1 MTSVEVFIIADKH
14 LLYLADVHR
23 VKISLRVTLIHSLLI
38 EEILFLEFLGI
49 HFPTYKHELCLLKV
63 GSTIGIDWCQ
73 TCLCYLVLITARH
86 RAYISH
92 LLLERLI
99 HDTEREMILFVNKLL
114 RVSRRAKV
122 NGRHRIIV
130 SPQTSDTA
138 LMAMA
143 FQEAGQK
150 AISFTGAQAG
160 IKTSDAFNKG
170 RILAL
175 KPGRIMKALDQGNIV
190 IVAGFQGI
198 TGHGDITTLGR
209 GGSDT
214 TAVAIAGAIHAD
226 VCEIYTD
233 VDGVYTSDPRVVPN
247 AKKIDQI
254 TYGEMLEMAKLGAG
268 VMQPRAVEM
277 GSRFGVPIHV
287 RSTFSEDEGT
297 MIQEDCSM
305 EVKQYLIRG
314 VASDKNVAKITVLG
328 IPNKPGFAYRVFA
341 ELAEKHVDVDMIV
354 QSVRI
359 ANEGVTDITFT
370 IARTDLEQAKAVL
383 ANLRKEMPVEDVLID
398 DKMAKVSVVGAG
410 MAGHPGIAA
419 GMFGVLGD
427 NGINIEIIS
436 TSEISIT
443 CLISED
449 VIDKAVKAIHAHFFD
464 ED

>member
-1 MTSVEVFIIADKH
+1 MALIVKKFGGSSVATPDKMRAIVQRVLKGKQEGDKIVIVVSAMGDTTDELVSLAKQITSK
-14 LLYLADVHR
+14 
-23 VKISLRVTLIHSLLI
+23 
-38 EEILFLEFLGI
+38 
-49 HFPTYKHELCLLKV
+49 
-63 GSTIGIDWCQ
+63 
-73 TCLCYLVLITARH
+73 
-86 RAYISH
+86 AYG
-92 LLLERLI
+92 
-99 HDTEREMILFVNKLL
+99 REMDMLL
-114 RVSRRAKV
+114 STGEQVS
-122 NGRHRIIV
+122 I
-130 SPQTSDTA
+130 A

-170 RILAL
+170 RILEL
-175 KPGRIMKALDQGNIV
+175 EPHRIMEALDEGNV
-190 IVAGFQGI
+190 VVVAGFQGI

-247 AKKIDQI
+247 AQKMKEI

-277 GSRFGVPIHV
+277 GSRFSVPIHV

-297 MIQEDCSM
+297 MIQEVCSM
-305 EVKQYLIRG
+305 EIKQYLIRG

-328 IPNKPGFAYRVFA
+328 IPNQPGYAYKIFST
-341 ELAEKHVDVDMIV
+341 LADHHVDVDMIV
-354 QSVRI
+354 QSVRV
-359 ANEGVTDITFT
+359 AKEGVTDITFT
-370 IARTDLEQAKAVL
+370 IARTELPAAKDIL
-383 ANLRKEMPVEDVLID
+383 NHLREEMPVEDILVD
-398 DKMAKVSVVGAG
+398 DKMAKVSIVGAG

-427 NGINIEIIS
+427 NHINIEIIS

-443 CLISED
+443 CLIGEESVD
-449 VIDKAVKAIHAHFFD
+449 TAVKAIHAHFFD
-464 ED
+464 EH

>member
-1 MTSVEVFIIADKH
+1 MIDTYSVPLKTLVEEFHLEIAYAASDYASIRITVEDVSRPG
-14 LLYLADVHR
+14 LQLAGFFDHYEPMRLQVMGNVEMSYVGKLTPANR
-23 VKISLRVTLIHSLLI
+23 SAIFDRLFSYKFPALLI
-38 EEILFLEFLGI
+38 ARGI
-49 HFPTYKHELCLLKV
+49 QPHP
-63 GSTIGIDWCQ
+63 
-73 TCLCYLVLITARH
+73 
-86 RAYISH
+86 
-92 LLLERLI
+92 
-99 HDTEREMILFVNKLL
+99 
-114 RVSRRAKV
+114 
-122 NGRHRIIV
+122 
-130 SPQTSDTA
+130 
-138 LMAMA
+138 
-143 FQEAGQK
+143 
-150 AISFTGAQAG
+150 
-160 IKTSDAFNKG
+160 
-170 RILAL
+170 
-175 KPGRIMKALDQGNIV
+175 
-190 IVAGFQGI
+190 
-198 TGHGDITTLGR
+198 
-209 GGSDT
+209 
-214 TAVAIAGAIHAD
+214 
-226 VCEIYTD
+226 
-233 VDGVYTSDPRVVPN
+233 
-247 AKKIDQI
+247 
-254 TYGEMLEMAKLGAG
+254 EMLEMAKLGAG

-410 MAGHPGIAA
+410 M
-419 GMFGVLGD
+419 FGVLGD

>member
-1 MTSVEVFIIADKH
+1 MALIVKKFGGSSVATPDKMRAIVQRVLKGKKPEDKIVIVVSAMGDTTDDLVALAKQITSK
-14 LLYLADVHR
+14 
-23 VKISLRVTLIHSLLI
+23 
-38 EEILFLEFLGI
+38 
-49 HFPTYKHELCLLKV
+49 TY
-63 GSTIGIDWCQ
+63 G
-73 TCLCYLVLITARH
+73 
-86 RAYISH
+86 
-92 LLLERLI
+92 
-99 HDTEREMILFVNKLL
+99 REMDMLL
-114 RVSRRAKV
+114 TTGEQVS
-122 NGRHRIIV
+122 I
-130 SPQTSDTA
+130 A

-190 IVAGFQGI
+190 VVAGFQGI

-247 AKKIDQI
+247 AK
-254 TYGEMLEMAKLGAG
+254 EMAKLGAG

-383 ANLRKEMPVEDVLID
+383 TNLRKEMPVEDVLID

-449 VIDKAVKAIHAHFFD
+449 VVDKAVKAIHAHFFD